1 MDKLSKLTPGAMLT
15 LGGLVLYVINSFL
28 PWQKLCVGDGDFR
41 VCASQSEWNGIG
53 VLAALLGIALLVWE
67 AVPLVMP
74 RPALGAVNPRLVSMG
89 LAAALVLFTLI
100 TTLTHNEFRK
110 IWAWIGLILA
120 IVAAV
125 GVWMQ
130 AKDEGVAMPSL
141 KDMGAGG
148 GAAGGGAAG
157 GGAGA
162 PSAGEPAPPAA
173 ETPAPPVAETPAPP
187 SETPP
192 DETQS

>member
-15 LGGLVLYVINSFL
+15 LGGLVLYVVNSFL

-148 GAAGGGAAG
+148 GTAGGGASTPPG
-157 GGAGA
+157 GGAT
-162 PSAGEPAPPAA
+162 PPAS
-173 ETPAPPVAETPAPP
+173 ETPAPP
-187 SETPP
+187 SDTPS
-192 DETQS
+192 DEAPS

>member
-15 LGGLVLYVINSFL
+15 LGGLVLYFINSFL
-28 PWQKLCVGDGDFR
+28 PWQKLCIGDSDFR
-41 VCASQSEWNGIG
+41 ACASANEWHGIG
-53 VLAALLGIALLVWE
+53 VLAVLLGIALLVWE
-67 AVPLVMP
+67 ALPLVTV
-74 RPALGAVNPRLVSMG
+74 RPAIGALNPRLVSMG

-110 IWAWIGLILA
+110 IWAWVGLILS

-130 AKDEGVAMPSL
+130 AKDEGVEMPSL

-148 GAAGGGAAG
+148 SPAGVGASAPSGGGD
-157 GGAGA
+157 
-162 PSAGEPAPPAA
+162 PSAGESMPPASDAPASSGETPSDEAPP
-173 ETPAPPVAETPAPP
+173 
-187 SETPP
+187 
-192 DETQS
+192 

>member
-1 MDKLSKLTPGAMLT
+1 MAKLSKLTPGAMLT

-28 PWQKLCVGDGDFR
+28 PWQKLCVGDGDFKA
-41 VCASQSEWNGIG
+41 CASQSEWHGIG
-53 VLAALLGIALLVWE
+53 VLAVLLGIALLVWE
-67 AVPLVMP
+67 AIPLVMP
-74 RPALGAVNPRLVSMG
+74 RPALGAVSPRLVSMG

-130 AKDEGVAMPSL
+130 AKDEGVEMPSL

-148 GAAGGGAAG
+148 SSAGGGASTPSG
-157 GGAGA
+157 GGA
-162 PSAGEPAPPAA
+162 PSVGEPSPPASDTPA
-173 ETPAPPVAETPAPP
+173 ASGETPAGEAP
-187 SETPP
+187 S
-192 DETQS
+192 